1 MAQTIKLKRS
11 NTSGSKPTTSNL
23 ALGEIA
29 LNTKDGLFFL
39 RRYVD
44 GTDGNDTIT
53 AYTPEYI
60 NEYSSQIDV
69 TVTVDTKTAA
79 HPEYNNG
86 SSNGYL
92 LDGIE
97 GPFLALTP
105 GNTYRF
111 DQSDSSNSGHPFRFY
126 LEADKTT
133 AYTTGVT
140 TNGTAGSSG
149 AYTEIAVSTSTPQV
163 LYYQCSAHSYMGSGS
178 YTEAGTISTSQLQAD
193 SVTTAKIAP
202 NAITSTEI
210 AQNSIG
216 SSEIAEN
223 TVGSSEIAE
232 NSITSV
238 HIATG
243 VVIETDVA
251 NNSITSSKIATNAV
265 GSTEIAQNSILTKH
279 INDNQIG
286 IDQLNVT
293 DGTSGQALITD
304 GAGTLSFSTVASSL
318 SGASD
323 TDITSPS
330 TGQILVHDG
339 TDSFDNVSISGDAT
353 LASDGTLTIATNAI
367 TSTMIAQNSILT
379 KHIDDNQIG
388 IDQLNVT
395 DGTSGQVLTTDGAGS
410 LSFSTVSGGS
420 GSQNL
425 FSTVAVSGQS
435 DIVADSTTD
444 TLTVAAGSGISLTTD
459 ASTDTLTI
467 AATGSGLSAN
477 AVTSA
482 YLASNA
488 VLARHI
494 AADAV
499 GSSELAATGVSA
511 GTYGSSTATPQFTV
525 DTDGRITSVGNVTI
539 SSSGGGGSAGLNQ
552 VVTTY
557 ESTGDGSTVA
567 FNTGTT
573 ITSEDLTWV
582 FIDGVYQE
590 KGAYSTSGSTVT
602 FSAAPPNGTSIEIL
616 NLSSITTG
624 GAFDHNSFS
633 GDGSTT
639 DFTLA
644 NTPDSETDLIVFIDG
659 VYQNNNAFNVSGTTL
674 SFDTAPANGTTVIA
688 YSIGGVVTGKANIV
702 NTFNGDS
709 STTDF
714 TLSIDPK
721 DEKNTIVFV
730 GGVYQPKATYS
741 ISGTTLTFSE
751 APPTG
756 TGNIEVSISQITT
769 TTQLAADILDG
780 NTFTGSTEL
789 TGELTAGEFIGDLR
803 GAILFKG
810 QAGEA
815 LSKGDVVYISGI
827 SGNTTVVSKADA
839 DDAAKMP
846 AFGIIAE
853 DANNNASATVYTF
866 GSLTGL
872 DTSSFSEGDEL
883 FVSTT
888 AGGLT
893 NTAPTGESSA
903 IQKIAKVTRSD
914 ASAGSITIMGA
925 GRSNATPNLDDGDIF
940 IGNGSNQA
948 VTSALSTEVESY
960 LDGGTSTP
968 SFASLNVTT
977 TTTDD
982 SVTITTTEDSS
993 AAAPVVTLK
1002 RNSSSPAD
1010 ADYLGQI
1017 KFKGENDGDQ
1027 EVVYAKITGKI
1038 GDNTDTTEDGIIE
1051 FANVKDGLETI
1062 TVRLNSDEMQLINST
1077 GLNVGGT
1084 SVLSGLTYPTSDG
1097 SAGQYLQTDGAGN
1110 LSFST
1115 VNSYTDSDVETY
1127 LNTSEIYTDASN
1139 NRLGILNASPDVSLD
1154 VGSATDAIH
1163 VPSGTTAQRPTGAN
1177 GYFRYNTEDAQF
1189 EGYADGAWG
1198 AIAGSGGGS
1207 AMETDNFTG
1216 DGSTTA
1222 FTLSSSVS
1230 SEDNLIVFIEGI
1242 YQNKGDYVASGTTI
1256 TFDTAPVN
1264 GRRIVVQHIKSS
1276 ISGNSTLYTS
1286 LTGDGSTTAF
1296 TLSGAPGNENNTQVF
1311 MDGVYQ
1317 QKDSYTVSGTTL
1329 TFDAAP
1335 ANNVEIEVMSF
1346 TQTTVN
1352 TPAANSVG
1360 VTELNLSDGTNG
1372 QFITTDGNG
1381 TISFAS
1387 VPAGYTDS
1395 DVETYLNTS
1404 EIYTDPTNNRLGIGI
1419 ASPSTELHVYS
1430 ADQNALTVQT
1440 NTSINQ
1446 IGILNSTNS
1455 PTYITADSYVL
1466 QLKADDNGFGGT
1478 ASAIQF
1484 NVKATERMR
1493 IDSSGVVHA
1502 KAGFGT
1508 TPVTSCSG
1516 FSGTAGYKYLIQP
1529 VGAMEPF
1536 WAVYSG
1542 DNYKGR
1548 SKGYFR
1554 WWYGYGNAATG
1565 TNQYRCEVDLVD
1577 KNLEFYEVMVEDM
1590 AGTTYA
1596 ASAPA
1601 YEWAYWSTRQ
1611 KFNTQSSNTNYA
1623 TSSSMSGS
1631 IEAMWGQAGGHG
1643 LYNSVIGN
1651 VCSWG
1656 NLQPSDAIGSGYT
1669 GNCGTYPSTAKGVPE
1684 PYYTD
1689 CSLRL
1694 GRPYVSSASFQEST
1708 GAFSYWFNF

>member
-97 GPFLALTP
+97 GPFLALVP

-111 DQSDSSNSGHPFRFY
+111 VQSDSSNTGHPFRFY

-133 AYTTGVT
+133 AYTSGVT

-149 AYTEIAVSTSTPQV
+149 AYTQIAVSTSTPQV
-163 LYYQCSAHSYMGSGS
+163 LYYQCSSHAYMGSGS

-210 AQNSIG
+210 A
-216 SSEIAEN
+216 EN
-223 TVGSSEIAE
+223 TVGSSEIAQ

-238 HIATG
+238 HIASG

-279 INDNQIG
+279 IDDNQIG

-293 DGTSGQALITD
+293 DGTSGQALTTD

-330 TGQILVHDG
+330 SGQILVHDG

-353 LASDGTLTIATNAI
+353 LASDGSLTIATNAI
-367 TSTMIAQNSILT
+367 ESTMIAQNSILT

-395 DGTSGQVLTTDGAGS
+395 DGTSGQVLTTDGAGT
-410 LSFSTVSGGS
+410 LSFSTVSGG

-425 FSTVAVSGQS
+425 FSIVAVSGQS
-435 DIVADSTTD
+435 DIVADATTD
-444 TLTVAAGSGISLTTD
+444 TLTVAAGSGISLTTN

-467 AATGSGLSAN
+467 TATGSGLSAN

-494 AADAV
+494 ATDAV
-499 GSSELAATGVSA
+499 GSSELVATGVSA

-573 ITSEDLTWV
+573 ITSEDLTWA

-602 FSAAPPNGTSIEIL
+602 FSAAPPNGTSIEVL

-688 YSIGGVVTGKANIV
+688 YSIGGVVTGKANLV

-789 TGELTAGEFIGDLR
+789 TGELTAGEFIGNLR
-803 GAILFKG
+803 GATLFKG

-846 AFGIIAE
+846 AFGIVAA
-853 DANNNASATVYTF
+853 DASLNASVSIYTF
-866 GSLTGL
+866 GRLGGL

-888 AGGLT
+888 AGELT
-893 NTAPTGESSA
+893 DTPPTGESSA
-903 IQKIAKVTRSD
+903 LQKIAKVTRSD
-914 ASAGSITIMGA
+914 ASSGTIFVMGA
-925 GRSNATPNLDDGDIF
+925 GRSNAVPNLDDGDIF
-940 IGNGSNQA
+940 IGNASNQA

-993 AAAPVVTLK
+993 LAAPVVTLK

-1038 GDNTDTTEDGIIE
+1038 GDNTDTTEDGTIE

-1062 TVRLNSDEMQLINST
+1062 TVRLKSDEMQLINST

-1115 VNSYTDSDVETY
+1115 VS
-1127 LNTSEIYTDASN
+1127 
-1139 NRLGILNASPDVSLD
+1139 
-1154 VGSATDAIH
+1154 
-1163 VPSGTTAQRPTGAN
+1163 
-1177 GYFRYNTEDAQF
+1177 
-1189 EGYADGAWG
+1189 
-1198 AIAGSGGGS
+1198 
-1207 AMETDNFTG
+1207 
-1216 DGSTTA
+1216 
-1222 FTLSSSVS
+1222 
-1230 SEDNLIVFIEGI
+1230 
-1242 YQNKGDYVASGTTI
+1242 
-1256 TFDTAPVN
+1256 
-1264 GRRIVVQHIKSS
+1264 
-1276 ISGNSTLYTS
+1276 
-1286 LTGDGSTTAF
+1286 
-1296 TLSGAPGNENNTQVF
+1296 
-1311 MDGVYQ
+1311 
-1317 QKDSYTVSGTTL
+1317 
-1329 TFDAAP
+1329 
-1335 ANNVEIEVMSF
+1335 
-1346 TQTTVN
+1346 
-1352 TPAANSVG
+1352 
-1360 VTELNLSDGTNG
+1360 
-1372 QFITTDGNG
+1372 
-1381 TISFAS
+1381 
-1387 VPAGYTDS
+1387 GYTDS
-1395 DVETYLNTS
+1395 DVETYLDGGTS
-1404 EIYTDPTNNRLGIGI
+1404 TPILSSLTVGSDYPLTTYDDASGNLGITINTPYANINSGSYNTTLFSELGTLTDGVANTVFGYSVLGRITSGSYNTFFGNFSGQYITTASNNTGI
-1419 ASPSTELHVYS
+1419 GYYTLVANTADNNTAVGYYALNNNTTGANNVAVGSTALDANTTASNNTAVGKS
-1430 ADQNALTVQT
+1430 ALAANTIGDENTAVGRNALES
-1440 NTSINQ
+1440 NNGS
-1446 IGILNSTNS
+1446 
-1455 PTYITADSYVL
+1455 
-1466 QLKADDNGFGGT
+1466 DN
-1478 ASAIQF
+1478 
-1484 NVKATERMR
+1484 V
-1493 IDSSGVVHA
+1493 
-1502 KAGFGT
+1502 
-1508 TPVTSCSG
+1508 
-1516 FSGTAGYKYLIQP
+1516 
-1529 VGAMEPF
+1529 
-1536 WAVYSG
+1536 
-1542 DNYKGR
+1542 
-1548 SKGYFR
+1548 
-1554 WWYGYGNAATG
+1554 
-1565 TNQYRCEVDLVD
+1565 
-1577 KNLEFYEVMVEDM
+1577 
-1590 AGTTYA
+1590 
-1596 ASAPA
+1596 
-1601 YEWAYWSTRQ
+1601 
-1611 KFNTQSSNTNYA
+1611 
-1623 TSSSMSGS
+1623 
-1631 IEAMWGQAGGHG
+1631 
-1643 LYNSVIGN
+1643 
-1651 VCSWG
+1651 
-1656 NLQPSDAIGSGYT
+1656 AIGV
-1669 GNCGTYPSTAKGVPE
+1669 N
-1684 PYYTD
+1684 
-1689 CSLRL
+1689 
-1694 GRPYVSSASFQEST
+1694 
-1708 GAFSYWFNF
+1708 